1 MQNLRPLSGRQKPR
15 TSWPRSKG
23 AVSDWKK
30 SPQDAQNRKNAWRKP
45 HKNMYSYLRDGT
57 LGSSAFLAFL
67 PMLPLQLLV
76 QNLLYDLSQTTI
88 PFDPVDAEDLA
99 KPRRWE
105 AQGIAR
111 FMLVLGPISSVFDL
125 AT

>member
-30 SPQDAQNRKNAWRKP
+30 SPQDAQNLKNAWRKP

-57 LGSSAFLAFL
+57 LGFHRFGPGRADLIDPVGSATSPTADQHSSAAKRRRD
-67 PMLPLQLLV
+67 PETTYADRIDCPQSNRALLH
-76 QNLLYDLSQTTI
+76 
-88 PFDPVDAEDLA
+88 VD
-99 KPRRWE
+99 
-105 AQGIAR
+105 
-111 FMLVLGPISSVFDL
+111 
-125 AT
+125 